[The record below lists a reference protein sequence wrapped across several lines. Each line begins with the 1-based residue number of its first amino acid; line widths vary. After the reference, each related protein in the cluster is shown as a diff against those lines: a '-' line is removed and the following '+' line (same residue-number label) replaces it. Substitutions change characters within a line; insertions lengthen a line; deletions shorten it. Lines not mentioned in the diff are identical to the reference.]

1 MVCVWWKRREKAGVP
16 AAEVKPGTSALPSEW
31 TQRSF
36 LNTPSARG
44 EVCSGN
50 SSDKPEAVMKQG
62 EYSWQG
68 NQLAGC
74 STWLFDFDLIRL
86 RSFLHLNV
94 MQELVLFTIDFRP
107 PSPPAS
113 CG

>member
-31 TQRSF
+31 RQRSF

-62 EYSWQG
+62 E
-68 NQLAGC
+68 
-74 STWLFDFDLIRL
+74 
-86 RSFLHLNV
+86 
-94 MQELVLFTIDFRP
+94 
-107 PSPPAS
+107 
-113 CG
+113 